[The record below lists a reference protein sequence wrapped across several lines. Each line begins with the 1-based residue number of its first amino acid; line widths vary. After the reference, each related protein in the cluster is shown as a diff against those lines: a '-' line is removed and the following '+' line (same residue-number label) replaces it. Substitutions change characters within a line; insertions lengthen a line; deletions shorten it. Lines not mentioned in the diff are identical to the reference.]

1 MKIIIID
8 WKWRKCKIT
17 LTNKFSILNIE
28 QILCKKHS
36 NKIEKDKKKKKE
48 LTIDEE

>member
-28 QILCKKHS
+28 QILYKKYS
-36 NKIEKDKKKKKE
+36 NKIEKDKKKKKN
-48 LTIDEE
+48 LP